1 MMHWRQDNQKLAA
14 LAFGTLECAIQI
26 SNRKPC
32 AQSVSKLFNIHGLVE
47 MAMRRIGAIEVQ
59 RVLARQISKGSVS
72 VCGLRRHAV
81 RVMPERYAP
90 QTETWQNGYD
100 LML

>member
-14 LAFGTLECAIQI
+14 LAFETLECAIQI

-47 MAMRRIGAIEVQ
+47 VAGRCVGAIEME
-59 RVLARQISKGSVS
+59 RVLAWQIPKGTIGANQLAHV
-72 VCGLRRHAV
+72 GDIIGPDAK
-81 RVMPERYAP
+81 
-90 QTETWQNGYD
+90 
-100 LML
+100 